1 MPIKCMN
8 PKGDRSRAANWM
20 TLEEPKARLSVL
32 ITVLLALAAAL
43 FPQADGHVA
52 QAQSTTP
59 TQVQMVYSLFEVD
72 PLEFE
77 EDVGTVRVGILAE
90 TNETGAPTTASH
102 VTLSAKFGTAGSEAE
117 CLPPDDYRPISEVL
131 LFRSTDFE
139 AFTNDDGETRYRQSL
154 YRDVWIFDDRV
165 LEEDESFQLT
175 LEPFHQAVG
184 NPLFDV
190 DELDLTIID
199 NDGFVGVAFESTAI
213 TVTEGTASTYRLAL
227 GSLPSG
233 NVTVAI
239 VDPPNAEVTAE
250 PGAVTFTPT
259 DWYVPQT
266 VTVAADHD
274 ADATDETIMTI
285 AHRVSSVDD
294 SNFEGL
300 IDDDVTV
307 TVRDDDGGGTNTS
320 KTSLDHDTA
329 AVRGA
334 NGQGLI
340 SERAADLKI
349 DFALVAP
356 EPVREDAGT
365 VRIEVVAATYS
376 PGEPSYTE
384 ISVYPYDNTAKWGRD
399 YRFGGWTDDEYY
411 VADEIVDFLSEDFEP
426 FDDIEG
432 DTRYRAVKYF
442 DIDIINDSLAEDAES
457 FGLIF
462 LDEYGDLNIAD
473 RECVSVYF
481 TAVTIIDDDPPVQ
494 MEYSLVEAGPF
505 EEDAG
510 TVQVE
515 VVAVTNEAGVPNTE
529 YAVGV
534 RSQNGTARAVGD
546 YDAVDETLEFPVEEF
561 EAFSD
566 QNGDARYRQTVSF
579 DVVIVDNFYDE
590 DAETFLLKLSDSTG
604 YEESVFGVPEIEVTI
619 NDNDTAGVTVTPTAL
634 TIEEG
639 TSDTYEVVLDT
650 RPSNN
655 VRVTINDPAN
665 TEVTANPAWL
675 TFTPNNW
682 DQPRTVTVTADHDSD
697 ATDEAAT
704 EITHTVTSAFAQYD
718 GLSADSVTVTATD
731 DEHPA
736 VEVSFEQSGYS
747 VTEGSGVI
755 VKVKLNAD
763 PEREVII
770 PIRRTNQ
777 EASDSDYRGVPTNVT
792 FDSGD
797 TEKSF
802 TFTADDDA
810 DDDDGES
817 VKLTFVNLPAGVSA
831 GTTDEAVVS
840 ITDNDAPSSLTVNF
854 RAGTYSVT
862 EGSTVE
868 VVLTLDDDPERTV
881 IIPIDRDNQD
891 GASDSDYSGVPT
903 SVTFNSG
910 DTSKS
915 FMFSAASDRIGD
927 PGEKVSINLGPLP
940 PGVTE
945 GTTSETVVTIEDVA
959 LSGSTTV
966 SFGADIYGVLE
977 GSSTTITVVMS
988 PAPGSDAII
997 RIDDEGQDGATSADY
1012 SVVPASVTFGATE
1025 TSKTFTFTA
1034 EHDTDNDDGES
1045 VKLTFVNLP
1054 TGVSAGTISET
1065 TVSITDD
1072 DVPAVEVSFEQSGY
1086 SVTEGSGVIVKVK
1099 LNADPERE
1107 VIIPIRRTNQGAS
1120 DSDYRGVPTSVTF
1133 DSGDTEKSFTF
1144 TADDDADNDDGESVK
1159 LTFVN
1164 LPAGVSA
1171 GTISETTVSI
1181 TDNDHPNVEVS
1192 FEQSGYSVTEGS
1204 GVIVKVKLNA
1214 DPEREVIIPI
1224 RRTNQ
1229 GASDS
1234 DYRGVPTS
1242 VTFDSGDT
1250 EKSFTFTADDDAD
1263 DDDGESVKLTFVNL
1277 PTGVSAGT
1285 ISETTVSI
1293 TDNDHP
1299 NVEVSFEQS
1308 GYSVTEGSNVIVKV
1322 KLNADPER
1330 EVIIPIRRT
1339 NQGASD
1345 SDYSGVPTSVT
1356 FDSGDTEKSFTFTAD
1371 DDADGR
1377 RRREREA
1384 DVREPA
1390 HGRERRDHLRDDRLH
1405 HRQRPSECG
1414 GELRAVRLQRDG
1426 GQQRHSE
1433 GEAQRRP
1440 GARGH
1445 HPDQEDE
1452 PGGVGL
1458 RLQRRAHQ
1466 RDLRLR
1472 RHREELHVHG
1482 GPMTRTVT
1490 TTGRASS

>member
-1 MPIKCMN
+1 M
-8 PKGDRSRAANWM
+8 
-20 TLEEPKARLSVL
+20 
-32 ITVLLALAAAL
+32 
-43 FPQADGHVA
+43 
-52 QAQSTTP
+52 
-59 TQVQMVYSLFEVD
+59 
-72 PLEFE
+72 
-77 EDVGTVRVGILAE
+77 
-90 TNETGAPTTASH
+90 
-102 VTLSAKFGTAGSEAE
+102 
-117 CLPPDDYRPISEVL
+117 
-131 LFRSTDFE
+131 
-139 AFTNDDGETRYRQSL
+139 
-154 YRDVWIFDDRV
+154 
-165 LEEDESFQLT
+165 
-175 LEPFHQAVG
+175 
-184 NPLFDV
+184 
-190 DELDLTIID
+190 
-199 NDGFVGVAFESTAI
+199 
-213 TVTEGTASTYRLAL
+213 
-227 GSLPSG
+227 
-233 NVTVAI
+233 
-239 VDPPNAEVTAE
+239 
-250 PGAVTFTPT
+250 TFTPT

-300 IDDDVTV
+300 IVDDVTV

-399 YRFGGWTDDEYY
+399 YRFGGRTDDEYY

-534 RSQNGTARAVGD
+534 RSEDVTARADGD
-546 YDAVDETLEFPVEEF
+546 YRAVDKTLEFPVEEF

-1144 TADDDADNDDGESVK
+1144 TATDDADNDDGESVK

-1164 LPAGVSA
+1164 LPTGVSA

-1234 DYRGVPTS
+1234 DYSGVPTS

-1250 EKSFTFTADDDAD
+1250 EKSFTFTADDDAE

-1356 FDSGDTEKSFTFTAD
+1356 FDSAT
-1371 DDADGR
+1371 
-1377 RRREREA
+1377 
-1384 DVREPA
+1384 P
-1390 HGRERRDHLRDDRLH
+1390 
-1405 HRQRPSECG
+1405 
-1414 GELRAVRLQRDG
+1414 
-1426 GQQRHSE
+1426 
-1433 GEAQRRP
+1433 
-1440 GARGH
+1440 
-1445 HPDQEDE
+1445 
-1452 PGGVGL
+1452 
-1458 RLQRRAHQ
+1458 RRAS
-1466 RDLRLR
+1466 RSR
-1472 RHREELHVHG
+1472 RT
-1482 GPMTRTVT
+1482 MTRTT